1 MDITLYALD
10 GALAHCWRVGIESR
24 KMDGLRVLEGDI
36 LEGRT
41 DAIVSPANSFGFMD
55 GGIDAAYTAFFGP
68 RLQRDVQ
75 SAIRLLPR
83 QELLVG
89 EALAVNTGNARY
101 PCCIA
106 APTMR
111 RPMRLWDGTNAYLAA
126 RAAVRLAGGFGLAT
140 LAMPGMGTGCGGLAP
155 DVAARAMLDGIRDAL
170 TLPPY
175 PERWSDVPCY

>member
-1 MDITLYALD
+1 MDIALYALD
-10 GALAHCWRVGIESR
+10 GALAQCWRAGIESR

-36 LEGRT
+36 LEGRA

-55 GGIDAAYTAFFGP
+55 GGIDAVYTAFFGP

-126 RAAVRLAGGFGLAT
+126 RGGASCGRLWLGDSGHARHGHGLRWFGS
-140 LAMPGMGTGCGGLAP
+140 GCGRPRHAGRHSGCP
-155 DVAARAMLDGIRDAL
+155 DFAAL
-170 TLPPY
+170 
-175 PERWSDVPCY
+175 S

>member
-1 MDITLYALD
+1 MNIALYALD
-10 GALAHCWRVGIESR
+10 RVLAQCWRAGMKSR
-24 KMDGLRVLEGDI
+24 KMDGLRVLEDDI
-36 LEGRT
+36 LEGRA

-89 EALAVNTGNARY
+89 EALVVNTSNARY
-101 PCCIA
+101 PRCIV

-126 RAAVRLAGGFGLAT
+126 RAAVCLAGSFGLAT

-155 DVAARAMLDGIRDAL
+155 DVAARAMLDGIRDGQAW
-170 TLPPY
+170 PQY
-175 PERWSDVPCY
+175 PKRWMDVPCY